1 MKIGKLSDFLPINYR
16 WTAADRQETIA
27 EGIPAEIKWNAL
39 WDMGLELHLSLPQSC
54 FIDRLILSVGEKAQ
68 LQRVTRSDTH
78 GILAVYAAET
88 GKTVTVR
95 EIPLEV
101 AAFGQELTLRIE
113 SFYSDLL
120 IEDIALY
127 GAVEEGLDLF
137 PTPEHS
143 QWSGESVA
151 AAAFTGYSTDTPLSR
166 KAEAVLAEKFAEETG
181 ITLQPQAGGI
191 VFTADPAIPANG
203 YRVTVENKKIT
214 LCAADERGFV
224 LAAECLIKLTEKGQI
239 KVCTV
244 ADAPAHPLRG
254 VHIYLPAIE
263 EVDFTKRLIKYLFSP
278 LGYNM
283 IIFEVAFGMQFD
295 SHPEINAI
303 TMDAIAK
310 GKAGLMPPF
319 PHGVVAGGA
328 CLPKAAVRELM
339 DYVRSFGIE
348 PIPEIQSLGHVQFMT
363 FSHPEIAEIP
373 VEDEAEK
380 IDIRAE
386 DQRPEKLYP
395 HCYCPSNERS
405 YEILF
410 DLADEIIEVFQPKE
424 YVHFGHDEVYEIGV
438 CKVCREKDPA
448 ELFAADVNRLYDYL
462 KKKGLKMM
470 IWADMLQRPER
481 YRTTAAID
489 KIPKDILMLDF
500 IWYFYMD
507 RDIETNLL
515 EHGFKVAIGNL
526 YSSHFPRYCS
536 RIARKGM
543 VGGQISAWVGTDL
556 RSLVQEGK
564 LFDFFLTAQ
573 MLWSKDYN
581 PCCTHAYDRQ
591 ITARMPWLKN
601 KLEGI
606 ALPSHAEKAKR
617 RLLLEQPLA
626 DAPVKELALEGEA
639 KSILLCHTLLYHVTK
654 KPWKAPSKVGE
665 YLLTFADGTEQRIP
679 LTAGGN
685 IGHWNRYQHQP
696 NLHELYRHTGYSTI
710 YDCEGIHSKTPAGEP
725 ICLYQIEVLT
735 EKPLRSVRLIEE
747 PDAQIALCR
756 IEVVT

>member
-68 LQRVTRSDTH
+68 LQRVTLSDTH

-363 FSHPEIAEIP
+363 VAHPEIAEIP

-386 DQRPEKLYP
+386 DQR
-395 HCYCPSNERS
+395 
-405 YEILF
+405 
-410 DLADEIIEVFQPKE
+410 
-424 YVHFGHDEVYEIGV
+424 
-438 CKVCREKDPA
+438 
-448 ELFAADVNRLYDYL
+448 
-462 KKKGLKMM
+462 
-470 IWADMLQRPER
+470 
-481 YRTTAAID
+481 
-489 KIPKDILMLDF
+489 
-500 IWYFYMD
+500 
-507 RDIETNLL
+507 
-515 EHGFKVAIGNL
+515 
-526 YSSHFPRYCS
+526 
-536 RIARKGM
+536 
-543 VGGQISAWVGTDL
+543 
-556 RSLVQEGK
+556 
-564 LFDFFLTAQ
+564 
-573 MLWSKDYN
+573 
-581 PCCTHAYDRQ
+581 
-591 ITARMPWLKN
+591 
-601 KLEGI
+601 
-606 ALPSHAEKAKR
+606 
-617 RLLLEQPLA
+617 
-626 DAPVKELALEGEA
+626 
-639 KSILLCHTLLYHVTK
+639 
-654 KPWKAPSKVGE
+654 
-665 YLLTFADGTEQRIP
+665 
-679 LTAGGN
+679 
-685 IGHWNRYQHQP
+685 
-696 NLHELYRHTGYSTI
+696 
-710 YDCEGIHSKTPAGEP
+710 
-725 ICLYQIEVLT
+725 
-735 EKPLRSVRLIEE
+735 
-747 PDAQIALCR
+747 
-756 IEVVT
+756 

>member
-1 MKIGKLSDFLPINYR
+1 
-16 WTAADRQETIA
+16 
-27 EGIPAEIKWNAL
+27 
-39 WDMGLELHLSLPQSC
+39 
-54 FIDRLILSVGEKAQ
+54 
-68 LQRVTRSDTH
+68 
-78 GILAVYAAET
+78 
-88 GKTVTVR
+88 
-95 EIPLEV
+95 
-101 AAFGQELTLRIE
+101 
-113 SFYSDLL
+113 
-120 IEDIALY
+120 
-127 GAVEEGLDLF
+127 
-137 PTPEHS
+137 
-143 QWSGESVA
+143 
-151 AAAFTGYSTDTPLSR
+151 
-166 KAEAVLAEKFAEETG
+166 
-181 ITLQPQAGGI
+181 
-191 VFTADPAIPANG
+191 
-203 YRVTVENKKIT
+203 
-214 LCAADERGFV
+214 
-224 LAAECLIKLTEKGQI
+224 
-239 KVCTV
+239 
-244 ADAPAHPLRG
+244 
-254 VHIYLPAIE
+254 
-263 EVDFTKRLIKYLFSP
+263 
-278 LGYNM
+278 
-283 IIFEVAFGMQFD
+283 
-295 SHPEINAI
+295 
-303 TMDAIAK
+303 
-310 GKAGLMPPF
+310 
-319 PHGVVAGGA
+319 
-328 CLPKAAVRELM
+328 
-339 DYVRSFGIE
+339 
-348 PIPEIQSLGHVQFMT
+348 
-363 FSHPEIAEIP
+363 
-373 VEDEAEK
+373 K